1 MKRVIISE
9 PRKIQVE
16 EVPTPKRNPGE
27 ALLRVYYVGI
37 CGSDLHT
44 YQGSSPLV
52 TYPVVPGHELCC
64 EVIEAD
70 GNFKPGDFVVVEPLL
85 SCGHCYPCRVGRYNC
100 CEQLKVLGVQTGG
113 GMAEEITLPV
123 KLLHPLPTGAEPSF
137 APLVEM
143 LSIGYHACDRGRI
156 ERRDKVLV
164 IGAGPIGLGTALV
177 AKDRGAKVGIVD
189 QLESRL
195 RLSQELGVDF
205 IFQASGEMES
215 KVIGKFGCRP
225 NVVIEAVGNPKTLE
239 QSLDI
244 VSAAGRVVFVGWT
257 SQSPQWRPDVFLK
270 KELDLMGA
278 RNSCGIF
285 PDVIDFYCR
294 NLGKL
299 KRLVTHRFKME
310 EIEKAMN
317 FIDAQG
323 AQTMKVIME
332 W

>member
-113 GMAEEITLPV
+113 GMAEEITLAV
-123 KLLHPLPTGAEPSF
+123 KLLHPLPNGAEPSF

-195 RLSQELGVDF
+195 RLSQELGVHF

-215 KVIGKFGCRP
+215 KVIDKFVTCFP
-225 NVVIEAVGNPKTLE
+225 
-239 QSLDI
+239 
-244 VSAAGRVVFVGWT
+244 
-257 SQSPQWRPDVFLK
+257 FLTP
-270 KELDLMGA
+270 LTNCSHPCPY
-278 RNSCGIF
+278 R
-285 PDVIDFYCR
+285 
-294 NLGKL
+294 
-299 KRLVTHRFKME
+299 
-310 EIEKAMN
+310 
-317 FIDAQG
+317 
-323 AQTMKVIME
+323 
-332 W
+332 